1 VPGVPSLLLSLLL
14 TAAVAANPPP
24 PLTAGAQ
31 PRTRA
36 FRYSK
41 YEEATIADA
50 LAQLGFTRDD
60 DPEGKI
66 VEAVDTVRLEVI
78 EERDPAPRFL
88 NVFHVVTRSYV
99 VKREALFRPGDVYRQ
114 TLADETRR
122 NLAALPQLS
131 LVLVVAADGSAPD
144 RTRIVV
150 ITKDV
155 WSLRLN
161 WGGALTSRGI
171 ESLTVEPSE
180 TNLLG
185 THQTLGLL
193 FAWLPESYSIGARYA
208 VPRVLGSRVTASV
221 DAGLTFHAPTRAREG
236 SFGDAQVSLPLW
248 SSRTEW
254 SWGASMSWLAEVT
267 RVYSGGRVAAFALD
281 ERTDCGQTPALCVP
295 WVYDTDVESAAAFV
309 TRSFGWRTKL
319 DLSLGF
325 AARRGRY
332 RAPDLSIYDPAT
344 ARAFEG
350 TRIPASDD
358 RVGPYVQLR
367 TYSAEF
373 LRVLD
378 LDSLALQE
386 DFRIGPVA
394 SLRLQPVL
402 RALGSTR
409 DLLAVTAGASYTGA
423 IGDGLARIGVDSTT
437 FVRTDGGGVDDG
449 SFQVAARFAS
459 PRLAVG
465 RIVVDGVLLNRYAN
479 HLQLVSTVGGDDRL
493 RGFPSHYFAGSRF
506 LGLSAEARS
515 LPLQLF
521 ESVQVGGV
529 LFYDAADAFDRWKDL
544 RIWQAAGFGAR
555 VLFPQLNRIVF
566 RVDVGFPLS
575 RPLPPGVLPVGAF
588 ANFGQAF

>member
-14 TAAVAANPPP
+14 PAATAARIQLPPGP
-24 PLTAGAQ
+24 Q
-31 PRTRA
+31 PQTRA
-36 FRYSK
+36 FQYSK

-50 LAQLGFTRDD
+50 LSHLGLARDD
-60 DPEGKI
+60 DPEGKT
-66 VEAVDTVRLEVI
+66 VEAVETVRLEVI

-88 NVFHVVTRSYV
+88 NVFHVVTRDYV
-99 VKREALFRPGDVYRQ
+99 VRREVLLRPGDVYRQ
-114 TLADETRR
+114 SLADETRR
-122 NLAALPQLS
+122 NLASLPQLS
-131 LVLVVAADGSAPD
+131 LVLVVAAEGGAPD
-144 RTRIVV
+144 RTRLVV

-161 WGGALTSRGI
+161 WSGALTSRGI

-193 FAWLPESYSIGARYA
+193 FAWLPESYSIGAHYA
-208 VPRVLGSRVTASV
+208 VPRVLGSHVTASV
-221 DAGLTFHAPTRAREG
+221 DAGLTFHTPTGAREG
-236 SFGDAQVSLPLW
+236 SFGDAEVTLPLW

-254 SWGASMSWLAEVT
+254 SWGASLSWLDEVT

-281 ERTDCGQTPALCVP
+281 PQTDCGQTPALCVP
-295 WVYDTDVESAAAFV
+295 WVYDTDVENASAFV

-332 RAPDLSIYDPAT
+332 RAPDLSGYDPAT
-344 ARAFEG
+344 AQAFEG
-350 TRIPASDD
+350 SRIPASDD
-358 RVGPYVQLR
+358 RVGPYVQVR
-367 TYSAEF
+367 TYSTEF
-373 LRVLD
+373 HRVID

-409 DLLAVTAGASYTGA
+409 DLLAISAGASYTAG

-437 FVRTDGGGVDDG
+437 YLRTDGAGVDDG
-449 SFQVAARFAS
+449 SFQVAGRLAS
-459 PRLAVG
+459 PRVQVG
-465 RIVVDGVLLNRYAN
+465 RIVVDGLLLNRYAN
-479 HLQLVSTVGGDDRL
+479 HLQLVSTLGGDSRL
-493 RGFPSHYFAGSRF
+493 RGYPSQYFAGSRL
-506 LGLSAEARS
+506 LGLSVEARS
-515 LPLQLF
+515 LPVQLF
-521 ESVQVGGV
+521 ESVQLGAVV
-529 LFYDAADAFDRWKDL
+529 FYDAADAFDRWKDL
-544 RIWQAAGFGAR
+544 RLWQAAGFGAR
-555 VLFPQLNRIVF
+555 VLFPQIDRIVF

-575 RPLPPGVLPVGAF
+575 RPLPPGVFPVAAF